1 MKKFLLSSLFLGFS
15 ASGIPPGKTGR
26 EESKDQVS
34 KASRAESV
42 SGPADL
48 AGMKTPERPTLSA
61 DEPTPGQKIA
71 IEQMGVNKTEFD
83 EAFGS
88 ELVDSWNIDWDCFK
102 EQLPFDHPRRRNN
115 LKKIEN
121 YLKQIKSNYDLRNK
135 ITDLIVS
142 TQKIY
147 SVHLEETCKAEIRKL
162 RSDIAASPKLGKKYN
177 GVQLGCKINLQL
189 EDGSIL
195 KYHVKTH
202 SGGRLMDTSKSTAA
216 KTVNPIELFVYKI
229 LEHLG
234 IGCECHFFGYSKED
248 FYIATLDAGTNGEF
262 HEFEH
267 FQKNKEEGTKLWGEK
282 LDEIEQFEYKTEFG
296 TTSYHREEAEEFIKD
311 DNLAHDFMFE
321 LTKVDYVCRML
332 FLGDVLN
339 NSDNFGFIE
348 KDGKR
353 EVKIIDFRLGDKNK
367 WEIDLNN
374 PLSEEDIENNLIDIF
389 RGFKTGNG
397 QYRYAS
403 MEPPRAFSLHYRD
416 IPLRFEIMKQTFD
429 FYFDILE
436 KVDFAYQDICKTINQ
451 TMFKEEKK
459 LCKKN

>member
-1 MKKFLLSSLFLGFS
+1 
-15 ASGIPPGKTGR
+15 
-26 EESKDQVS
+26 
-34 KASRAESV
+34 
-42 SGPADL
+42 
-48 AGMKTPERPTLSA
+48 
-61 DEPTPGQKIA
+61 
-71 IEQMGVNKTEFD
+71 
-83 EAFGS
+83 
-88 ELVDSWNIDWDCFK
+88 
-102 EQLPFDHPRRRNN
+102 
-115 LKKIEN
+115 
-121 YLKQIKSNYDLRNK
+121 
-135 ITDLIVS
+135 
-142 TQKIY
+142 
-147 SVHLEETCKAEIRKL
+147 
-162 RSDIAASPKLGKKYN
+162 
-177 GVQLGCKINLQL
+177 
-189 EDGSIL
+189 
-195 KYHVKTH
+195 
-202 SGGRLMDTSKSTAA
+202 MDTSKSTAA

-267 FQKNKEEGTKLWGEK
+267 YKKNKEEGIKLWGQK
-282 LDEIEQFEYKTEFG
+282 LDEIEQFEYKTEFR

-429 FYFDILE
+429 FYSDILE
-436 KVDFAYQDICKTINQ
+436 KVDFAYQDICKTIDQ

-459 LCKKN
+459 VMQKELDEFKVSITRNITWFNQKVRDWKPIIGQSSSSS